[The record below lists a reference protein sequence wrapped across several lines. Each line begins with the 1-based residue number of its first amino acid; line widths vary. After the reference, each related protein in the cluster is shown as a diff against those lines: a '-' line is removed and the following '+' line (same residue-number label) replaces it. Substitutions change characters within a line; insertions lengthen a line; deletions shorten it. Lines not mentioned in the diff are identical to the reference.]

1 MQDWVVDPE
10 FPLVWRLRRE
20 KAGSGALGDIGA
32 HIIDLARFL
41 VGEITHVV
49 GMTATFIEERP
60 LPMEMMDLT
69 SAAGPQRGKV
79 NVDDGVAFL
88 ARFDNEAIG
97 NFEATRFATGR
108 KNYQRFE
115 INGSRGS
122 LVFNLERMN
131 ELRFYSLDDAP
142 HCQGFRTI
150 LVTESVHPYVSAWWP
165 PGHGLGYE
173 HTFTH
178 AVADL
183 LNAVGED
190 RMPQPD
196 FAEGVKVQ
204 AVLEAVEESWA
215 QKKWVQVK
223 E

>member
-1 MQDWVVDPE
+1 M
-10 FPLVWRLRRE
+10 
-20 KAGSGALGDIGA
+20 S
-32 HIIDLARFL
+32 
-41 VGEITHVV
+41 
-49 GMTATFIEERP
+49 ATFIKERP
-60 LPMEMMDLT
+60 LPIDMKGPT
-69 SAAGPQRGKV
+69 AAAATQRGKV
-79 NVDDGVAFL
+79 TVDDGVAFL
-88 ARFDNEAIG
+88 AHFDNGAMG
-97 NFEATRFATGR
+97 TFEATRFATGR
-108 KNYQRFE
+108 KNYERFE
-115 INGSRGS
+115 MNGSRGS

-131 ELRFYSLDDAP
+131 ELQFYSLDDAP
-142 HCQGFRTI
+142 HLQGFRTI

-183 LNAVGED
+183 LNAVAED

-196 FAEGVKVQ
+196 FAEGVRVQ